1 MGCVALAVCAPAKGD
16 VVELGATMPG
26 YFEASVASYQVLSQE
41 FSIAQPIYV
50 NDVLLFMS
58 GYGTDQFNFWLTNDI
73 DPGASDSNVIL
84 EASATFPNSGGAL
97 NAQQQITGDWVSIP
111 LDLELYPGN
120 YFITLDS
127 AQTNVGQGWVGAL
140 PSSIIATSVGTVG
153 AALYATPPC
162 GTIDSAFAPASSFEY
177 LDATTYEMGVPYF
190 DTPYLFE
197 VVVPEPPAV
206 IYLGTIVGFFALKR
220 CRGARRGHLFRVA
233 QRTACCPL
241 DASATTCMSGC
252 NTANSKL
259 EQISGDV
266 SGVMGDVKSAQSVLE
281 QHGSELKRVTG
292 DMGVMSGLIATN
304 SKELAELRELG
315 DRNYLEFD
323 LKRSSTAQKI
333 GGIQLQL
340 AKADPKRNRFTLDV
354 VADDKRVE
362 KKDRTINEPVQLY
375 VAGNRQP
382 YEIVVNNVKKDEVTG
397 YLAVPKVTMARR

>member
-1 MGCVALAVCAPAKGD
+1 MTIESGKFEDKPTEGRSPRPGRGNLFWYTATALALAANAVLFVNIHQLGVRVVQQRDATAVQIAKLGD
-16 VVELGATMPG
+16 LIAQKDAASSQRLE
-26 YFEASVASYQVLSQE
+26 SVARDAHDSAMAAAEQAKADLRQTNASLAARIARETKAEQE
-41 FSIAQPIYV
+41 AQH
-50 NDVLLFMS
+50 
-58 GYGTDQFNFWLTNDI
+58 
-73 DPGASDSNVIL
+73 
-84 EASATFPNSGGAL
+84 E
-97 NAQQQITGDWVSIP
+97 AQQQVADQ
-111 LDLELYPGN
+111 LDELK
-120 YFITLDS
+120 
-127 AQTNVGQGWVGAL
+127 Q
-140 PSSIIATSVGTVG
+140 AT
-153 AALYATPPC
+153 
-162 GTIDSAFAPASSFEY
+162 
-177 LDATTYEMGVPYF
+177 
-190 DTPYLFE
+190 
-197 VVVPEPPAV
+197 
-206 IYLGTIVGFFALKR
+206 
-220 CRGARRGHLFRVA
+220 
-233 QRTACCPL
+233 
-241 DASATTCMSGC
+241 

-304 SKELAELRELG
+304 SKEQAELRELG